1 MRPFLSMILCT
12 RKLKICLT
20 LKSTD
25 CGREASLRPKDAA
38 FVAGQTTKTNKVNV
52 CLIKVAV
59 MFLIFEN
66 LLHSRIHLKVRKSRI
81 DFFKETFPPKT
92 ERTDSTLL
100 L

>member
-1 MRPFLSMILCT
+1 M
-12 RKLKICLT
+12 CLT

-38 FVAGQTTKTNKVNV
+38 FVDGQTTKTNKVNV

-66 LLHSRIHLKVRKSRI
+66 LLHSHIHLAAPI
-81 DFFKETFPPKT
+81 IIIYCNFAATMGCCYC
-92 ERTDSTLL
+92 L
-100 L
+100 